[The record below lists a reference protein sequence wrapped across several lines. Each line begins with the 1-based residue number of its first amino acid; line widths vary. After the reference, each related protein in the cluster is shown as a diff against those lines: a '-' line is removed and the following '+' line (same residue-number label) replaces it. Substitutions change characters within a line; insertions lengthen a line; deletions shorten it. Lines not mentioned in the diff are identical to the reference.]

1 MFFING
7 VMHRITVI
15 YKYLMK
21 NNFEYFD
28 FRFVQQNQAFNG
40 VKFLINTGM
49 LKIKER
55 IFD

>member
-1 MFFING
+1 
-7 VMHRITVI
+7 
-15 YKYLMK
+15 MK
-21 NNFEYFD
+21 NNFKYFD

-40 VKFLINTGM
+40 VIFLINTGM